1 MKSKLTISIASILS
15 VLVLVGV
22 GFAAW
27 VIINPKVNKEVDG
40 TITAETVTD
49 KSYTLD
55 AQITGGEIVFGAPE
69 TMNNS
74 NAWFTADD
82 KTAKEDLT
90 AKLTLT
96 LNYKDWSVIPNEFS
110 VTMKTKKGEAA
121 DTVFDSLR
129 DGTDPDLTGTLAK
142 KNFIA
147 NPKITYGSTTTADV
161 TTADVKMNGD
171 AVKDAVKI
179 AKTAFKGYD
188 TYDATDTTTEK
199 TVTLDITITFGW
211 GTYFT
216 VENTGVVNPYI
227 FYNGKNYEET
237 RAEANTVINAIAKLK
252 DVKYVVTIDG
262 TTNVNGK

>member
-55 AQITGGEIVFGAPE
+55 AQITGREIVFGAPE

-96 LNYKDWSVIPNEFS
+96 LKYKDWSVIPNEFS

-121 DTVFDSLR
+121 DTVFNSLR
-129 DGTDPDLTGTLAK
+129 DGTDPTLTGTLAN

-147 NPKITYGSTTTADV
+147 DPKITYGSTTTADV

-171 AVKDAVKI
+171 PVKDAVKI
-179 AKTAFKGYD
+179 AKTAFPDYN
-188 TYDATDTTTEK
+188 ATDTTTEK
-199 TVTLDITITFGW
+199 TVKLDITITFGW

-216 VENTGVVNPYI
+216 VENTVVNPYI
-227 FYNGKNYEET
+227 FYNKKDYEKT

>member
-27 VIINPKVNKEVDG
+27 VIINPNVKKDAAGN
-40 TITAETVTD
+40 ITAETVTD

-90 AKLTLT
+90 AKLTLK

-110 VTMKTKKGEAA
+110 VTMKTKKGEAN
-121 DTVFDSLR
+121 DTVFNSLR
-129 DGTDPDLTGTLAK
+129 DGTDKTLTGALAN

-147 NPKITYGSTTTADV
+147 NPKITYGSTTADV
-161 TTADVKMNGD
+161 TMNG
-171 AVKDAVKI
+171 AAVKI
-179 AKTAFKGYD
+179 AKTAFPDYN
-188 TYDATDTTTEK
+188 ATDTTTDK

-211 GTYFT
+211 GSYFT
-216 VENTGVVNPYI
+216 VENTGVVNPYV
-227 FYNGKNYEET
+227 FYNGKDYEKT
-237 RAEANTVINAIAKLK
+237 REEANTVINAIAKLNT
-252 DVKYVVTIDG
+252 VKYVITIDG

>member
-27 VIINPKVNKEVDG
+27 VIINPNVNKEAG
-40 TITAETVTD
+40 STITAETVTD

-55 AQITGGEIVFGAPE
+55 AQITGGKIVFGAPE

-96 LNYKDWSVIPNEFS
+96 LNYKDWSVIPDEFS
-110 VTMKTKKGEAA
+110 VTMKTKNSKGA

-129 DGTDPDLTGTLAK
+129 DGTDPDLTDTLAK

-147 NPKITYGSTTTADV
+147 NPKITYGSTTAVV
-161 TTADVKMNGD
+161 TMNG
-171 AVKDAVKI
+171 DAVKI
-179 AKTAFKGYD
+179 AKTAFPDY
-188 TYDATDTTTEK
+188 DTTTGK

-237 RAEANTVINAIAKLK
+237 RAEANTVINAIAKLNT
-252 DVKYVVTIDG
+252 VEYVVTIDG

>member
-55 AQITGGEIVFGAPE
+55 AQITGMEIVFGAPE
-69 TMNNS
+69 AMSNS

-82 KTAKEDLT
+82 ETAKEDLT

-96 LNYKDWSVIPNEFS
+96 LKYKDWSVIPNEFS

-121 DTVFDSLR
+121 DTVFNSLR
-129 DGTDPDLTGTLAK
+129 DGTEPTLTGTLANQ
-142 KNFIA
+142 NFIA
-147 NPKITYGSTTTADV
+147 NPKITYGSTTADV
-161 TTADVKMNGD
+161 TMNGD
-171 AVKDAVKI
+171 PVKDAVKI
-179 AKTAFKGYD
+179 AKTAFPDYN
-188 TYDATDTTTEK
+188 ATDTTTEK
-199 TVTLDITITFGW
+199 TVKLDITITFGW

-216 VENTGVVNPYI
+216 VEKTGVVNPYI
-227 FYNGKNYEET
+227 FYNKKDYNEKT
-237 RAEANTVINAIAKLK
+237 RAEANTVINAIAKLN

>member
-27 VIINPKVNKEVDG
+27 VIINPNVNKEVDS

-69 TMNNS
+69 TTIAG
-74 NAWFTADD
+74 AWLTNP
-82 KTAKEDLT
+82 TKEDLK
-90 AKLTLT
+90 AELTLT
-96 LNYKDWSVIPNEFS
+96 LTYNDWNVIPDEFS
-110 VTMKTKKGEAA
+110 VTMKTKKGKDA
-121 DTVFDSLR
+121 DTVFNSLR
-129 DGTDPDLTGTLAK
+129 DGTDPTLTGTLAK

-147 NPKITYGSTTTADV
+147 NPKITYGSTTTDV
-161 TTADVKMNGD
+161 TMNG
-171 AVKDAVKI
+171 DAVKI
-179 AKTAFKGYD
+179 AKTAFPD
-188 TYDATDTTTEK
+188 YDATTGK
-199 TVTLDITITFGW
+199 TVTLNITITFGW

-227 FYNGKNYEET
+227 FYNGKNYEKT
-237 RAEANTVINAIAKLK
+237 RAEANTVINAIAQLK
-252 DVKYVVTIDG
+252 DVTYVVTIDG

>member
-27 VIINPKVNKEVDG
+27 VIINPNVHKEAESA
-40 TITAETVTD
+40 ITAETVTD
-49 KSYTLD
+49 KSYTLEATFAAD
-55 AQITGGEIVFGAPE
+55 EKIVFGAPE
-69 TMNNS
+69 TMDNS
-74 NAWFTADD
+74 KAWFTADD

-110 VTMKTKKGEAA
+110 VTMKTKKGEAN
-121 DTVFDSLR
+121 DTVFNSLR
-129 DGTDPDLTGTLAK
+129 DGTDKTLTGALAN

-147 NPKITYGSTTTADV
+147 NPKITYGSTTADV
-161 TTADVKMNGD
+161 TMNG
-171 AVKDAVKI
+171 AAVKI
-179 AKTAFKGYD
+179 AKTAFPDYNV
-188 TYDATDTTTEK
+188 TDTTTDK

-216 VENTGVVNPYI
+216 VENTVVNPYV
-227 FYNGKNYEET
+227 FYNGKDYEKT
-237 RAEANTVINAIAKLK
+237 REEANTVINAIAKLNT
-252 DVKYVVTIDG
+252 VKYVITIDG

>member
-27 VIINPKVNKEVDG
+27 VIINPNVNKEAES
-40 TITAETVTD
+40 TIIAETVTD

-96 LNYKDWSVIPNEFS
+96 LKYKDWSVIPTEFS
-110 VTMKTKKGEAA
+110 VTMKTKKGEG
-121 DTVFDSLR
+121 DDVFNSLR
-129 DGTDPDLTGTLAK
+129 DGTDPALTGALAN

-147 NPKITYGSTTTADV
+147 NPKITYGSTTADV
-161 TTADVKMNGD
+161 TMNG
-171 AVKDAVKI
+171 AAVKI
-179 AKTAFKGYD
+179 AKTAFPDYN
-188 TYDATDTTTEK
+188 ATNTTTDK

-216 VENTGVVNPYI
+216 VENSVVNPYV
-227 FYNGKNYEET
+227 FYNGKNYEDT
-237 RAEANTVINAIAKLK
+237 RVEANTVINAIAKLNT
-252 DVKYVVTIDG
+252 VKYVVTIDG

>member
-27 VIINPKVNKEVDG
+27 VIINPNVNKEVG
-40 TITAETVTD
+40 STITAETVTD

-69 TMNNS
+69 TTIAG
-74 NAWFTADD
+74 AWLTNP
-82 KTAKEDLT
+82 TKEDLK
-90 AKLTLT
+90 AELTLT
-96 LNYKDWSVIPNEFS
+96 LTYNDWNVIPDEFS

-121 DTVFDSLR
+121 DTVFNSLR

-147 NPKITYGSTTTADV
+147 NPKITYGSTTTDV
-161 TTADVKMNGD
+161 TMNGE
-171 AVKDAVKI
+171 AVKI
-179 AKTAFKGYD
+179 AKTAFPD
-188 TYDATDTTTEK
+188 YDATTGK
-199 TVTLDITITFGW
+199 TVTLNITITFGW

-227 FYNGKNYEET
+227 FYNGKKYEDT
-237 RAEANTVINAIAKLK
+237 RVEANTVINAIAKLK

>member
-55 AQITGGEIVFGAPE
+55 AAFAADEKIVFGAPE

-82 KTAKEDLT
+82 KTEKEDLT

-96 LNYKDWSVIPNEFS
+96 LKYKDWSVIPDEFS

-121 DTVFDSLR
+121 DTVFNSLR
-129 DGTDPDLTGTLAK
+129 DGTDPDLTDTLANQ
-142 KNFIA
+142 NFIA
-147 NPKITYGSTTTADV
+147 DPKIAYGSNTAVV
-161 TTADVKMNGD
+161 TMNG
-171 AVKDAVKI
+171 DAVKI
-179 AKTAFKGYD
+179 AKTAFPDY
-188 TYDATDTTTEK
+188 DTTTGK

>member
-69 TMNNS
+69 TTIAG
-74 NAWFTADD
+74 AWLTNP
-82 KTAKEDLT
+82 TKEDLK
-90 AKLTLT
+90 AELTLT

-147 NPKITYGSTTTADV
+147 DPKITYGSTTTDV
-161 TTADVKMNGD
+161 AMNGE
-171 AVKDAVKI
+171 AVKI
-179 AKTAFKGYD
+179 AKTAFPNYNE
-188 TYDATDTTTEK
+188 TETTTEK
-199 TVTLDITITFGW
+199 TVKLDITITFGW

>member
-27 VIINPKVNKEVDG
+27 VIINPNVNKEVG
-40 TITAETVTD
+40 STITAETVTD

-121 DTVFDSLR
+121 DTVFNSLR

-147 NPKITYGSTTTADV
+147 NPKIAYGSTTADV
-161 TTADVKMNGD
+161 TMNGD
-171 AVKDAVKI
+171 PVKNAVKI
-179 AKTAFKGYD
+179 AKTAFPDYN
-188 TYDATDTTTEK
+188 ATDTTTEK
-199 TVTLDITITFGW
+199 TVKLDITITFGW

-216 VENTGVVNPYI
+216 VEKTGVVNPYI

>member
-27 VIINPKVNKEVDG
+27 VIINPNVNKEAES

-49 KSYTLD
+49 KSYTLEAAFAAD
-55 AQITGGEIVFGAPE
+55 EKIVFGAPE

-90 AKLTLT
+90 AKLTLK

-110 VTMKTKKGEAA
+110 VTMKTKKGEG
-121 DTVFDSLR
+121 DDVFNSLR
-129 DGTDPDLTGTLAK
+129 DGTDAALTGPLAN

-147 NPKITYGSTTTADV
+147 NPTITYGSTTATV
-161 TTADVKMNGD
+161 TMNG
-171 AVKDAVKI
+171 AAVKI
-179 AKTAFKGYD
+179 AKTAFPDYN
-188 TYDATDTTTEK
+188 ATDTTTDK

-216 VENTGVVNPYI
+216 VENTGVVNPYV
-227 FYNGKNYEET
+227 FYNGKDYEKT
-237 RAEANTVINAIAKLK
+237 REEANTVINAIAQLNT
-252 DVKYVVTIDG
+252 VKYVVTIDG

>member
-27 VIINPKVNKEVDG
+27 VIINPKVNKEAAG
-40 TITAETVTD
+40 NITAETVTD

-69 TMNNS
+69 TMDNS
-74 NAWFTADD
+74 KAWFTADD

-110 VTMKTKKGEAA
+110 VTMKTKKGEAD

-129 DGTDPDLTGTLAK
+129 DGTDTTLTGTLAG

-147 NPKITYGSTTTADV
+147 DPKITYGSTTADV
-161 TTADVKMNGD
+161 TMNG
-171 AVKDAVKI
+171 AAVKI
-179 AKTAFKGYD
+179 AKTAFPDYD
-188 TYDATDTTTEK
+188 ENDTTTDK

-216 VENTGVVNPYI
+216 VENSVVNPYV
-227 FYNGKNYEET
+227 FYNGKDYEKT
-237 RAEANTVINAIAKLK
+237 REEANTVINAIAKLNT
-252 DVKYVVTIDG
+252 VQYVVTIDG

>member
-27 VIINPKVNKEVDG
+27 VIINPNVNKEVDS

-55 AQITGGEIVFGAPE
+55 AQITDGEIVFGAPE

-96 LNYKDWSVIPNEFS
+96 LNYKDWSVIPTEFS
-110 VTMKTKKGEAA
+110 VTMKTKKGEVA
-121 DTVFDSLR
+121 DTVFNSLR
-129 DGTDPDLTGTLAK
+129 NGTDPALTGTLAN

-147 NPKITYGSTTTADV
+147 NPTITYGSTTADV
-161 TTADVKMNGD
+161 TMNGD
-171 AVKDAVKI
+171 VAVKI
-179 AKTAFKGYD
+179 AKTAFTGYNE
-188 TYDATDTTTEK
+188 TETTTEK
-199 TVTLDITITFGW
+199 KVTLDITITFGW

-216 VENTGVVNPYI
+216 VEKTGVVNPYV
-227 FYNGKNYEET
+227 FYNGKDYEKT
-237 RAEANTVINAIAKLK
+237 REEANTVINAIAKLK

>member
-27 VIINPKVNKEVDG
+27 VIINPNVNKEVDS

-69 TMNNS
+69 TTIAG
-74 NAWFTADD
+74 AWLTNP
-82 KTAKEDLT
+82 TKEDLK
-90 AKLTLT
+90 AELTLT
-96 LNYKDWSVIPNEFS
+96 LTYNDWNVIPDEFS
-110 VTMKTKKGEAA
+110 VTMKTKKGKDA
-121 DTVFDSLR
+121 DTVFNSLR
-129 DGTDPDLTGTLAK
+129 DGTDPTLTGTLAN

-147 NPKITYGSTTTADV
+147 DPKITYGSTTTDV
-161 TTADVKMNGD
+161 IMNG
-171 AVKDAVKI
+171 DAVKI
-179 AKTAFKGYD
+179 AKTAFPD
-188 TYDATDTTTEK
+188 YDATTGK
-199 TVTLDITITFGW
+199 TVTLNITITFGW

-216 VENTGVVNPYI
+216 VENTVVNPYI
-227 FYNGKNYEET
+227 FYNGKKNEDT
-237 RAEANTVINAIAKLK
+237 RAEANTVINAIAQLK

>member
-49 KSYTLD
+49 KSYTLEAAFAAD
-55 AQITGGEIVFGAPE
+55 EKIVFGAPE
-69 TMNNS
+69 AMNNS

-96 LNYKDWSVIPNEFS
+96 LKYKDWSVVPNEFS
-110 VTMKTKKGEAA
+110 VTMKTKNGADA
-121 DTVFDSLR
+121 DTVFNSLR
-129 DGTDPDLTGTLAK
+129 DGTDPALTGPLANQ
-142 KNFIA
+142 NFIA

-188 TYDATDTTTEK
+188 ATDTTTEK
-199 TVTLDITITFGW
+199 TVKLDITITFGW
-211 GTYFT
+211 GAYFT
-216 VENTGVVNPYI
+216 VENTVVNPYI
-227 FYNGKNYEET
+227 FYNKKDYNEEN
-237 RAEANTVINAIAKLK
+237 RAEANTVINAIAKLN
-252 DVKYVVTIDG
+252 DVGYVVTIDG

>member
-96 LNYKDWSVIPNEFS
+96 LKYKDWSVIPNEFS
-110 VTMKTKKGEAA
+110 VTMKTKNSEGA
-121 DTVFDSLR
+121 DIVFNSLR
-129 DGTDPDLTGTLAK
+129 DGTDSTLTGTLANQ
-142 KNFIA
+142 NFIA
-147 NPKITYGSTTTADV
+147 NPKITYGSTTAVV
-161 TTADVKMNGD
+161 TMNGD
-171 AVKDAVKI
+171 PVKDAVKI
-179 AKTAFKGYD
+179 AKTAFPDYN
-188 TYDATDTTTEK
+188 ATDTTTEK
-199 TVTLDITITFGW
+199 TVKLDITITFGW

-216 VENTGVVNPYI
+216 VENTVVNPYI
-227 FYNGKNYEET
+227 FYNKKDYEKT

-252 DVKYVVTIDG
+252 GVKYVVTIDG

>member
-27 VIINPKVNKEVDG
+27 VIINPNVNKEVG
-40 TITAETVTD
+40 STITAETVTD

-69 TMNNS
+69 TTIAGAWLTNS
-74 NAWFTADD
+74 T
-82 KTAKEDLT
+82 KEDLK
-90 AKLTLT
+90 AELTLT
-96 LNYKDWSVIPNEFS
+96 LTYNDWNVIPDEFS

-121 DTVFDSLR
+121 DTVFNSLR

-147 NPKITYGSTTTADV
+147 NPKITYGSTTTDV
-161 TTADVKMNGD
+161 TMNGE
-171 AVKDAVKI
+171 AVKI
-179 AKTAFKGYD
+179 AKTAFPD
-188 TYDATDTTTEK
+188 YDATTGK
-199 TVTLDITITFGW
+199 TVTLNITITFGW

-227 FYNGKNYEET
+227 FYNGKKYEDT
-237 RAEANTVINAIAKLK
+237 RVEANTVINAIAKLK

>member
-69 TMNNS
+69 TTIAG
-74 NAWFTADD
+74 AWLTNP
-82 KTAKEDLT
+82 TKEDLK
-90 AKLTLT
+90 AELTLT

-147 NPKITYGSTTTADV
+147 DPKITYGSTTTDV
-161 TTADVKMNGD
+161 AMNGE
-171 AVKDAVKI
+171 AVKI
-179 AKTAFKGYD
+179 AKTAFPNYNE
-188 TYDATDTTTEK
+188 TETTTEK
-199 TVTLDITITFGW
+199 TVKLDITITFGW

-227 FYNGKNYEET
+227 FYNGKNYET
-237 RAEANTVINAIAKLK
+237 ARVEANTVINAIAKLK

>member
-55 AQITGGEIVFGAPE
+55 AQITGREIVFGAPE

-82 KTAKEDLT
+82 NTAKEDLT

-96 LNYKDWSVIPNEFS
+96 LKYKDWSVIPNEFS
-110 VTMKTKKGEAA
+110 VTMKTQKGESA
-121 DTVFDSLR
+121 DTVFNSLR
-129 DGTDPDLTGTLAK
+129 DGTDPDLTGTLANQ
-142 KNFIA
+142 NFIA
-147 NPKITYGSTTTADV
+147 NPKITYGSTTADV
-161 TTADVKMNGD
+161 TMNGD
-171 AVKDAVKI
+171 PVKNAVKI

-227 FYNGKNYEET
+227 FYNGKNYEKT
-237 RAEANTVINAIAKLK
+237 RAEANTVINAIAELK

>member
-27 VIINPKVNKEVDG
+27 VIINPNVKKEAES

-55 AQITGGEIVFGAPE
+55 AQIKGGEIVFGAPE
-69 TMNNS
+69 TTIAG
-74 NAWFTADD
+74 AWLTNP
-82 KTAKEDLT
+82 TKEDLT

-110 VTMKTKKGEAA
+110 VTMKTKKGEAN
-121 DTVFDSLR
+121 DTVFNSLR
-129 DGTDPDLTGTLAK
+129 DGTDSALTGTLAN

-147 NPKITYGSTTTADV
+147 NPTITYGSTTATV
-161 TTADVKMNGD
+161 TMNG
-171 AVKDAVKI
+171 AAVKI
-179 AKTAFKGYD
+179 AKTAFPDYN
-188 TYDATDTTTEK
+188 ATDTTTDK

-216 VENTGVVNPYI
+216 VEKSVVNPYV
-227 FYNGKNYEET
+227 FYNGKDYEKT
-237 RAEANTVINAIAKLK
+237 REEANTVINAIAQLNT
-252 DVKYVVTIDG
+252 VKYVVTIDG

>member
-27 VIINPKVNKEVDG
+27 VIINPNVNKEAES

-49 KSYTLD
+49 KSYTLEAAFAAD
-55 AQITGGEIVFGAPE
+55 EKIVFGAPE

-90 AKLTLT
+90 AKLTLK

-110 VTMKTKKGEAA
+110 VTMKTKQGEG
-121 DTVFDSLR
+121 DDVFNSLR
-129 DGTDPDLTGTLAK
+129 NGTDSALTGTLAG

-147 NPKITYGSTTTADV
+147 NPQITYGSTTATV
-161 TTADVKMNGD
+161 TMNG
-171 AVKDAVKI
+171 AAVKI
-179 AKTAFKGYD
+179 AKTAFPDYD
-188 TYDATDTTTEK
+188 ETDKTTDQ

-216 VENTGVVNPYI
+216 VENTVVNPYV
-227 FYNGKNYEET
+227 FYNGKNYEDT
-237 RAEANTVINAIAKLK
+237 RVEANTVINAIAKLNA
-252 DVKYVVTIDG
+252 VKYVVTIDG

>member
-27 VIINPKVNKEVDG
+27 VIINPNVNKEAG
-40 TITAETVTD
+40 STITAETVTD
-49 KSYTLD
+49 KSYTLEAAFAAD
-55 AQITGGEIVFGAPE
+55 EKIVFGAPE

-82 KTAKEDLT
+82 KTEKEDLT

-96 LNYKDWSVIPNEFS
+96 LKYKDWSVIPNEFS

-121 DTVFDSLR
+121 DTVFNSLR
-129 DGTDPDLTGTLAK
+129 DGTDPDLTDTLANQ
-142 KNFIA
+142 NFIA
-147 NPKITYGSTTTADV
+147 NPKIAYGSTTADV
-161 TTADVKMNGD
+161 TMNGD
-171 AVKDAVKI
+171 PVKNAVKI
-179 AKTAFKGYD
+179 AKTAFPDYN
-188 TYDATDTTTEK
+188 ATDTTTEK
-199 TVTLDITITFGW
+199 TVKLDITITFGW

-216 VENTGVVNPYI
+216 VENTVVNPYI

>member
-27 VIINPKVNKEVDG
+27 VIINPNVNKEAES

-96 LNYKDWSVIPNEFS
+96 LNYKDWSVIPTEFS
-110 VTMKTKKGEAA
+110 VTMKTKQGKDN
-121 DTVFDSLR
+121 DTVFNSLR
-129 DGTDPDLTGTLAK
+129 DGTDSALTGPLAK

-147 NPKITYGSTTTADV
+147 NPKITYGSTTADV
-161 TTADVKMNGD
+161 TMNG
-171 AVKDAVKI
+171 DAVKI
-179 AKTAFKGYD
+179 AKTAFKGYN
-188 TYDATDTTTEK
+188 ATETTTDK

-216 VENTGVVNPYI
+216 VENTVVNPYV
-227 FYNGKNYEET
+227 FYNGKDYEAT
-237 RAEANTVINAIAKLK
+237 RKEANTVINAIAKLNT
-252 DVKYVVTIDG
+252 VKYVVTIDG